1 MCAAIRAKATN
12 LPLLP
17 IEKRTMRLKLLLA
30 TLLAC
35 ASVPALADEGMWT
48 FDNFPA
54 AAVKQKY
61 GVTIDQKWLDHVRV
75 SAVRLAGGCSAS
87 VVSPNGLVL
96 TNHHCV
102 AGCAQNL
109 SSPEH
114 DYVKN
119 GFFTA
124 RPEDEKQ
131 CPGTQAEILQTIGD
145 VTPAISG
152 ATKGKSDADFTRA
165 RNAAIANVEKQA
177 CTGREATHRC
187 QVITLYD
194 GGQYKLYTYRKYS
207 DVRLVFA
214 VEFDTAF
221 FGGDPDNFNFPRYDL
236 DFSFLRLYEN
246 GKPVATPE
254 HLTWNASAPK
264 PGELVFVAGNPG
276 GTDRQLT
283 EAELVTLRD
292 VVQPFSLILGSE
304 LRGRYT
310 RFAEESAEHMRI
322 ANRDLFGLENGLKA
336 LRGEHEALLQPSL
349 FDDKRKADAELK
361 AKVNADAKLKAEIG
375 DPWAEI
381 ARAQVARVALA
392 KTYNFLE
399 GRAGYGSALFRY
411 ARTLVRAA
419 EERAKPNGER
429 FREYADARLPL
440 VEKTLL
446 DKQPVETDLE
456 QLKLEFWFTKL
467 REELTADARETA
479 LVLGK
484 DSPENLSRALI
495 ASKLADPALRKQ
507 LWEGGATAIRASNDP
522 MIRFVLKI
530 DDSARGVRKA
540 FEERV
545 EGPMDRASERV
556 AKARFAAYGTTVYPD
571 ATFSL
576 RLSYGKIAGW
586 EEPGRT
592 IPPFTDF
599 GGLYARATGQAPFQ
613 LAPRWVDAKGK
624 VDAKTVFNISSDND
638 IIGGNSGSPLINA
651 KGEVIGAIFDGNIH
665 SLGGEYFFDPKLNR
679 TVSVSTAAMT
689 EALTKVYGRN
699 ALVAELTAP

>member
-1 MCAAIRAKATN
+1 
-12 LPLLP
+12 
-17 IEKRTMRLKLLLA
+17 MRKIMRQKLLLA
-30 TLLAC
+30 SLLVSA
-35 ASVPALADEGMWT
+35 AVPAFADEGMWT

-54 AAVKQKY
+54 AQVKQKY
-61 GVTIDQKWLDHVRV
+61 GVTIDQKWLDHVRA

-124 RPEDEKQ
+124 RTEEEKQ
-131 CPGTQAEILQTIGD
+131 CPGVQAEILETIGD
-145 VTPAISG
+145 MTPTVDQ
-152 ATKGKSDADFTRA
+152 ATAGKAGDAFARA
-165 RNAAIANVEKQA
+165 RDAAVADIEKKA

-187 QVITLYD
+187 QVIGLYD

-254 HLTWNASAPK
+254 YLKWNASAPK
-264 PGELVFVAGNPG
+264 EGEPVFVAGNPG

-283 EAELVTLRD
+283 ESQLITLRD
-292 VVQPFSLILGSE
+292 RSMPLALYLGAE

-310 RFAEESAEHMRI
+310 RFAEESAEHTRI
-322 ANRDLFGLENGLKA
+322 VNRDLFGLENGLKA
-336 LRGEHEALLQPSL
+336 QRGEYEALLQPSL
-349 FDDKRKADAELK
+349 IADKHKADLELK
-361 AKVNADAKLKAEIG
+361 ARVDADPKLKAQTG
-375 DPWAEI
+375 DPWADI
-381 ARAQVARVALA
+381 ARAQTERAALA
-392 KTYNFLE
+392 KPYYFVET
-399 GRAGYGSALFRY
+399 RAGGGSTLYGY
-411 ARTLVRAA
+411 ARTLVRGAA
-419 EERAKPNGER
+419 ERAKPNGER

-440 VEKTLL
+440 VERGLL
-446 DKQPVETDLE
+446 ARRPVENDVE
-456 QLKLEFWFTKL
+456 QVKLEFWLTKL
-467 REELTADARETA
+467 REELTADAPETK

-484 DSPENLSRALI
+484 ESPETLSRALLT
-495 ASKLADPALRKQ
+495 SKLADPALRKR
-507 LWEGGATAIRASNDP
+507 LWDGGLQAVRASDDP
-522 MIRFVLKI
+522 MIRFALKLDEPGRAI
-530 DDSARGVRKA
+530 RKQY
-540 FEERV
+540 EERV
-545 EGPMDRASERV
+545 EGPVDRAEERI
-556 AKARFAAYGTTVYPD
+556 ARARFAVYGTSVYPD

-576 RLSYGKIAGW
+576 RLSYGKITGW
-586 EEPGRT
+586 NEPGRT
-592 IPPFTDF
+592 ITPFTNF
-599 GGLYARATGQAPFQ
+599 TGLYDRATGEPPFK
-613 LAPRWVDAKGK
+613 LAPRWVDAKSK
-624 VDAKTVFNISSDND
+624 INLNTVFNMSSDND

-665 SLGGEYFFDPKLNR
+665 SLGGNYYFDEKLNR
-679 TVSVSTAAMT
+679 AVTVSTAAIT
-689 EALTKVYGRN
+689 EALTKVYGQTK
-699 ALVAELTAP
+699 LVSELTGG

>member
-1 MCAAIRAKATN
+1 MHLKF
-12 LPLLP
+12 LL
-17 IEKRTMRLKLLLA
+17 T

-35 ASVPALADEGMWT
+35 AAMPAFADEGMWT
-48 FDNFPA
+48 IDNFPA
-54 AAVKQKY
+54 AAVKAKY
-61 GVTIDQKWLDHVRV
+61 GVTIDQKWLDHVQA

-87 VVSPNGLVL
+87 VVSANGLVL

-131 CPGTQAEILQTIGD
+131 CPGTQAEILQTISD
-145 VTPAISG
+145 VTPTINAE
-152 ATKGKSDADFTRA
+152 TNGKAGDSFARA
-165 RNAAIANVEKQA
+165 RDGAIADIEKQA
-177 CTGREATHRC
+177 CMGREATLRC

-254 HLTWNASAPK
+254 HLKWNASAPK
-264 PGELVFVAGNPG
+264 DGEPVFVAGNPG

-283 EAELVTLRD
+283 ESQLITLRD
-292 VVQPFSLILGSE
+292 SVQPLGLILGSE

-310 RFAEESAEHMRI
+310 RFAQESAEHARI
-322 ANRDLFGLENGLKA
+322 VNRDLFGLENGLKA
-336 LRGEHEALLQPSL
+336 QRGEHEALLNPAL
-349 FDDKRKADAELK
+349 MEAKRKADTELK
-361 AKVNADAKLKAEIG
+361 AKVNADPKLKADIG

-381 ARAQVARVALA
+381 AKAQTERVALA
-392 KTYNFLE
+392 KPYYFLE
-399 GRAGYGSALFRY
+399 TRAGGGSSLFGY

-419 EERAKPNGER
+419 EERTKPNAER
-429 FREYADARLPL
+429 LREYADARLPL
-440 VEKTLL
+440 TERGLL
-446 DKQPVETDLE
+446 AARPIEPDVE
-456 QLKLEFWFTKL
+456 QLKLEFWLTKL
-467 REELTADARETA
+467 REELTADAPETA
-479 LVLGK
+479 LFLGK
-484 DSPENLSRALI
+484 DSPEDLSRALI
-495 ASKLADPALRKQ
+495 ASKLADLALRKR
-507 LWEGGATAIRASNDP
+507 LWEGGLAAVRASDDP
-522 MIRFVLKI
+522 MIRYVLKT
-530 DDSARGVRKA
+530 DESGRKLRKTY
-540 FEERV
+540 EERV
-545 EGPMDRASERV
+545 SGPTDQASERI
-556 AKARFAAYGTTVYPD
+556 AKARFAVYGTSVYPD

-586 EEPGRT
+586 TEPGRS
-592 IPPFTDF
+592 IAPFTTF
-599 GGLYARATGQAPFQ
+599 TGLYQRATGKPPFQ
-613 LAPRWVDAKGK
+613 LAPRWADAKGK
-624 VDAKTVFNISSDND
+624 VDPNTVFNMSSDND

-665 SLGGEYFFDPKLNR
+665 SLGGDYYFDDRLNR
-679 TVSVSTAAMT
+679 AVTVSTAAIT
-689 EALTKVYGRN
+689 EALNKVYGQN
-699 ALVAELTAP
+699 GLIAELTAP

>member
-1 MCAAIRAKATN
+1 
-12 LPLLP
+12 
-17 IEKRTMRLKLLLA
+17 MRVKILLA
-30 TLLAC
+30 ALLAC

-61 GVTIDQKWLDHVRV
+61 GVTVDQKWLNHVRA

-96 TNHHCV
+96 TNHHCI

-109 SSPEH
+109 SAPEH

-124 RPEDEKQ
+124 RLEDEQQ

-145 VTPAISG
+145 VTTTISA
-152 ATKGKSDADFTRA
+152 ATKGKSDADFARA
-165 RNAAIANVEKQA
+165 RNGAIANVEKQA

-207 DVRLVFA
+207 DVRLAFA

-264 PGELVFVAGNPG
+264 DGEPVFVAGNPG

-283 EAELVTLRD
+283 EAQLTTLRD
-292 VVQPFSLILGSE
+292 VTQPFSLILGSE

-310 RFAEESAEHMRI
+310 RFAEESAEHARI
-322 ANRDLFGLENGLKA
+322 ANRDLFGLENGLKS
-336 LRGEHEALLQPSL
+336 LRGQHEALLQPSL
-349 FDDKRKADAELK
+349 FDDKRKADAALK
-361 AKVNADAKLKAEIG
+361 AKVDSDPKLKAEIG

-381 ARAQVARVALA
+381 ARAQTERIALA
-392 KTYNFLE
+392 KPYNFLE
-399 GRAGYGSALFRY
+399 GRAGYGSTLFRY

-419 EERAKPNGER
+419 QERAKPNGER

-446 DKQPVETDLE
+446 DRQPVETDLE

-467 REELTADARETA
+467 REEMTADAPETA

-495 ASKLADPALRKQ
+495 ASKLADPTLRKQ
-507 LWEGGATAIRASNDP
+507 LWEGGAAAIRASNDP
-522 MIRFVLKI
+522 MIRFVLRI
-530 DDSARGVRKA
+530 DDAARAVRKA

-545 EGPMDRASERV
+545 EGPTDRASERV
-556 AKARFAAYGTTVYPD
+556 AKARFAVYGTSVYPD

-576 RLSYGKIAGW
+576 RLSYGKVAGW
-586 EEPGRT
+586 AEPGRA
-592 IPPFTDF
+592 IPPFTNF
-599 GGLYARATGQAPFQ
+599 GGLFARATGQPPFQ

-624 VDAKTVFNISSDND
+624 VDDKTVFNISSDND

-665 SLGGEYFFDPKLNR
+665 SLGGEYFFDPKVNR

-689 EALTKVYGRN
+689 EALIKVYGRN

>member
-1 MCAAIRAKATN
+1 
-12 LPLLP
+12 
-17 IEKRTMRLKLLLA
+17 MRLKLLLG
-30 TLLAC
+30 TLFAC
-35 ASVPALADEGMWT
+35 AGPSGVAGEGMWT
-48 FDNFPA
+48 FANSPA

-124 RPEDEKQ
+124 RPEEEQQ

-145 VTPAISG
+145 VTTTISA
-152 ATKGKSDADFTRA
+152 ATKGKSDAEFGRA

-236 DFSFLRLYEN
+236 DFSCLGLYEN

-254 HLTWNASAPK
+254 HLTWSAFAPK
-264 PGELVFVAGNPG
+264 DGEPVFVAGNPG
-276 GTDRQLT
+276 GTDRQMT
-283 EAELVTLRD
+283 EAQLTTLRD
-292 VVQPFSLILGSE
+292 VTQPSQLMLGSE

-310 RFAEESAEHMRI
+310 RFGQESAELARI

-349 FDDKRKADAELK
+349 FSDKRKADAELK

-381 ARAQVARVALA
+381 ARAQVERVALA

-399 GRAGYGSALFRY
+399 GRAGYGSTLFRY
-411 ARTLVRAA
+411 ARTLVRAG

-429 FREYADARLPL
+429 LREYADARLPL
-440 VEKTLL
+440 TEKTLL
-446 DKQPVETDLE
+446 DKQPGESDLE

-467 REELTADARETA
+467 REELTADAPETA

-484 DSPENLSRALI
+484 DSSENLSRTLVT
-495 ASKLADPALRKQ
+495 SKLADPALRKQ
-507 LWEGGATAIRASNDP
+507 LWDGGLAAIRASNDP

-530 DDSARGVRKA
+530 DDAARSVRKTL
-540 FEERV
+540 EERV
-545 EGPMDRASERV
+545 EGPMDRASERI
-556 AKARFAAYGTTVYPD
+556 AKARFAVYGTSVYPD

-592 IPPFTDF
+592 IPPFTNF
-599 GGLYARATGQAPFQ
+599 GGLYARTTGQPPFQ
-613 LAPRWVDAKGK
+613 LAPRWVEAKGK
-624 VDAKTVFNISSDND
+624 VDDKTVFNMSSDND

-651 KGEVIGAIFDGNIH
+651 KAEVVGAIFDGNIH
-665 SLGGEYFFDPKLNR
+665 SLGGEYFFDPVLNR
-679 TVSVSTAAMT
+679 SVSVSTSAIT
-689 EALTKVYGRN
+689 EALDKLYDRK
-699 ALVAELTAP
+699 ALLAELMR